1 MMKMKKILLF
11 LFAAGLLLTACT
23 EQVLAPGTDVVYY
36 DYDVYSSQWQLWGDS
51 YRAVLDV
58 PDITRYVVT
67 NGKVEVSRCY
77 PGENNGIDIW
87 TPLPCIRTE
96 AYSPY
101 AYTDGPGDEEVYYYT
116 TFIDY
121 EWTERTVSIYVTTS
135 DLYTGDL
142 PGDMHFRVFIT
153 Q

>member
-11 LFAAGLLLTACT
+11 LFSAGLLLTACT

-96 AYSPY
+96 V
-101 AYTDGPGDEEVYYYT
+101 TDAADGGDYYYT

-135 DLYTGDL
+135 DLFTGDR
-142 PGDMHFRVFIT
+142 PGDMSFRVFIT